1 MTPATTPARTGS
13 TTDAST
19 IATDTTL
26 HDRGA
31 VDETAVDGDTGD
43 GGGDA
48 PVQRSEEIIRIRSID
63 PTEVIVQVGSAVS
76 AMSITFLLMERLTP
90 MSGALG
96 FVVMSY
102 VIFVLV
108 SWWAMRELRGSVRAK
123 DLVARTLVWTGG
135 LMAFVP
141 LLLVVMYVIGKG
153 YHALRVQFF
162 TEDQRFVGALSEAT
176 EGGGAHAIVGTLQQV
191 GIATLIS
198 VPLGI
203 TTAVYLNEVKG
214 RFARPLRMAVDAM
227 SAVPSIVAGL
237 FIYAAWILALGNQ
250 QSGFAGSLAL
260 AVLFLPTVTRTAEV
274 VLRLVPGGLREASL
288 ALGGTEWRTTLHV
301 VLPTSRTGLVTAVIL
316 GIARVIGETAP
327 LILTIGGAFVM
338 NWNPMS
344 GKQDALPYFVFRL
357 IRFPQ
362 EAQIQR
368 AWTGALVLLV
378 LVLVLFLIARAI
390 GGRGPDHISRS
401 KRRRLRR
408 KGLA

>member
-1 MTPATTPARTGS
+1 MSPTTSTS
-13 TTDAST
+13 TTASSSM
-19 IATDTTL
+19 
-26 HDRGA
+26 HDREPAGA
-31 VDETAVDGDTGD
+31 
-43 GGGDA
+43 
-48 PVQRSEEIIRIRSID
+48 EESVGSGNASDDVPSRRAEEVIRIRSID
-63 PTEVIVQVGSAVS
+63 PIDVLVQVGSAVS
-76 AMSITFLLMERLTP
+76 AISLTFLLMERLTP

-102 VIFVLV
+102 ALFVLT
-108 SWWAMRELRGSVRAK
+108 SWWAMRELKGSVRAK

-153 YHALRVQFF
+153 YHALRIQFF
-162 TEDQRFVGALSEAT
+162 TQDQRFVGALSEAT